1 MATVTSTLTLAST
14 AGDLTTQVLSLTAA
28 EAITAAHTSGIAR
41 TKITQT
47 TKGNGSNETI
57 YTASSYST
65 GPVYLYVLNTSANVI
80 SLWVDGTGSHEI
92 ITLAAGN
99 WGFIPISNAVTLKAY
114 SSVADSVLEYM
125 TFGTE

>member
-28 EAITAAHTSGIAR
+28 ESISAAHTSGVGR

-47 TKGNGSNETI
+47 TKGNGSNETV
-57 YTASSYST
+57 YAANTYGNS
-65 GPVYLYVLNTSANVI
+65 PVYLYVMNTSANTI
-80 SLWVDGTGSHEI
+80 TLWIDGTGNHEVI
-92 ITLAAGN
+92 KLAAGN
-99 WGFIPISNAVTLKAY
+99 WGFIPIAHDVTLKAFA
-114 SSVADSVLEYM
+114 SVADSVLEYL